1 MLVSC
6 YFCKIAAQKYA
17 FLFYLTT
24 LLPNKCGS
32 IAKLLHFRYLLWGN
46 RYAVVLLNR
55 MLMLEGRLRKRVC
68 GRRAKELGL
77 PSLPHTC
84 YRAWKRCLLPTKGA
98 GTEYGSLTAIEGRDE
113 EFGFAFHRVEHVLV
127 IGFAKGLHEVF
138 ACFGQTAEEN
148 EGFG

>member
-32 IAKLLHFRYLLWGN
+32 IAKLLHFRYLLWEF
-46 RYAVVLLNR
+46 RDAVVLLNR
-55 MLMLEGRLRKRVC
+55 MLMLEGWLRKRVC
-68 GRRAKELGL
+68 GRRAKEQGL
-77 PSLPHTC
+77 PSPPYSYAVLGSV
-84 YRAWKRCLLPTKGA
+84 RLLPTKGA

-138 ACFGQTAEEN
+138 ASLGQTAEEN